1 MDPESQVRRAE
12 RARRLLED
20 DLVKEAREQIE
31 RTLWETFKASPLR
44 DVEGREKLRLM
55 QDVADKF
62 FGYLAAVVQDGELA
76 KLEIESKKKG
86 LWKIM

>member
-1 MDPESQVRRAE
+1 MDPESQVRRAD

-20 DLVKEAREQIE
+20 ELVKEAREQIE

-76 KLEIESKKKG
+76 KLDIESKKKG

>member
-20 DLVKEAREQIE
+20 ELVREAREQIE

-55 QDVADKF
+55 QDVSDKF
-62 FGYLAAVVQDGELA
+62 FGYLAAVVQDGEMA